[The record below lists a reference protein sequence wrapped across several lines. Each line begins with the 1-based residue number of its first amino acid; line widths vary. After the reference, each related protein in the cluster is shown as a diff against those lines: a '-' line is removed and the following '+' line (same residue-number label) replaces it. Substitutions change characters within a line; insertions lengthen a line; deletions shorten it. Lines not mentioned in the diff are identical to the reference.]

1 MSEAEIHAVANQIA
15 TETAA
20 RLYAVLLDG
29 GALPILDSQEHVVLL
44 SLKLAATQGFEHGFA
59 ACAAMTEKTQRHE

>member
-15 TETAA
+15 TETVT

-29 GALPILDSQEHVVLL
+29 GALPLLESQEPVVLL
-44 SLKLAATQGFEHGFA
+44 SLKLAATQGFDQGFS
-59 ACAAMTEKTQRHE
+59 ACAAMTERTPMA